1 VGKSDPYVFGF
12 YKSLLPDCFYE
23 SVALLGSQK
32 DNSFTASI
40 KCQEKDFYDL
50 GLDNWNINDENWKIN
65 KKYDL
70 VVSTRCPYFS
80 KDPKLFIEK
89 CLSIL
94 KPGGTALLD
103 WGLGDHWRFDNY
115 KIGWVK
121 DGEHEYAYEED
132 NFLWSTI
139 WHDSF
144 LENSE
149 FKKFEKNVLKHGYTS
164 VKNAIFKE
172 VPAILELKDITDNY
186 FIGCSILSLWEDLPQ
201 LYVPLILKN
210 KERK

>member
-12 YKSLLPDCFYE
+12 YKSMLPDRFYE
-23 SVALLGSQK
+23 SVALLGNQK

-80 KDPKLFIEK
+80 KDPKAFIEK
-89 CLSIL
+89 CLSML

-144 LENSE
+144 TQHPEYQDFQNNIKKLGYENVE
-149 FKKFEKNVLKHGYTS
+149 TAMRE
-164 VKNAIFKE
+164 E
-172 VPAILELKDITDNY
+172 VPAILDLKDLANINLRAN
-186 FIGCSILSLWEDLPQ
+186 ILSLWPESPQ
-201 LYVPLILKN
+201 LYICILVN
-210 KERK
+210 E

>member
-1 VGKSDPYVFGF
+1 M
-12 YKSLLPDCFYE
+12 LPDRFYE
-23 SVALLGSQK
+23 SVALLGNQK

-144 LENSE
+144 TQHPEYQDFQNNIKKLGYENVE
-149 FKKFEKNVLKHGYTS
+149 TAMRE
-164 VKNAIFKE
+164 E
-172 VPAILELKDITDNY
+172 VPEILDLKDLANINLRAN
-186 FIGCSILSLWEDLPQ
+186 ILSLWPESPQ
-201 LYVPLILKN
+201 LYICILVN
-210 KERK
+210 E

>member
-144 LENSE
+144 TQHPEYQDFQNNIKKLGYENVE
-149 FKKFEKNVLKHGYTS
+149 TAMRE
-164 VKNAIFKE
+164 E
-172 VPAILELKDITDNY
+172 VPAILDLKDLANINLRAN
-186 FIGCSILSLWEDLPQ
+186 ILSLWPESPQ
-201 LYVPLILKN
+201 LYICILVN
-210 KERK
+210 E

>member
-12 YKSLLPDCFYE
+12 YKSLLPDCFYK

-115 KIGWVK
+115 KVGWVK
-121 DGEHEYAYEED
+121 DNEHESAYKND
-132 NFLWSTI
+132 NFLWSAI

-144 LENSE
+144 TQHPEYQDFQSNI
-149 FKKFEKNVLKHGYTS
+149 KKFGYENVET
-164 VKNAIFKE
+164 AMREE
-172 VPAILELKDITDNY
+172 VPEILDLKDLANINLRAN
-186 FIGCSILSLWEDLPQ
+186 ILSLWPESPQ
-201 LYVPLILKN
+201 LYICILVN
-210 KERK
+210 E

>member
-1 VGKSDPYVFGF
+1 MGKSDPYVFGF
-12 YKSLLPDCFYE
+12 YKSMLPDRFYE
-23 SVALLGSQK
+23 SVALLGNQK

-80 KDPKLFIEK
+80 KDPKAFIEK
-89 CLSIL
+89 CLSML

-144 LENSE
+144 TQHPEYQDFQNNIKKLGYENVE
-149 FKKFEKNVLKHGYTS
+149 TAMRE
-164 VKNAIFKE
+164 E
-172 VPAILELKDITDNY
+172 VPAILDLKDLANINLRAN
-186 FIGCSILSLWEDLPQ
+186 ILSLWPESPQ
-201 LYVPLILKN
+201 LYICILVN
-210 KERK
+210 E